1 MIELPNKLCLC
12 QGYPSPAV
20 PQSPRVQ
27 TDVALPPLQKLAP
40 SDSRVKERLFVV
52 FKPLPLPMDV
62 LEDVF
67 WYERPLFSSIHCL
80 LTLTTDKLLV

>member
-1 MIELPNKLCLC
+1 MICRC

-67 WYERPLFSSIHCL
+67 WYEILAIIFINTPFIK
-80 LTLTTDKLLV
+80 TYY